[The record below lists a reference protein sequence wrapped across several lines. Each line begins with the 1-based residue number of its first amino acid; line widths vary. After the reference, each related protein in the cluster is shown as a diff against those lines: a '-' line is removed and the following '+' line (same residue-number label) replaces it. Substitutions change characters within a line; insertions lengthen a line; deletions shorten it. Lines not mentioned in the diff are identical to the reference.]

1 MALPVTLVGT
11 VVCLYPA
18 QVVTGIVV
26 WLVIIAGFAAFIK
39 GGQALLR
46 AWDAR
51 DVSDKT
57 SQVGLLGQWAQA
69 AHDKVCPLVTFTH
82 DEESADV

>member
-1 MALPVTLVGT
+1 MALPVALVGT
-11 VVCLYPA
+11 VVYLYPA
-18 QVVTGIVV
+18 QAVTGVVV
-26 WLVIIAGFAAFIK
+26 WAVIIAAFMAVVK
-39 GGQALLR
+39 TLQALLR

-51 DVSDKT
+51 EVSEKD
-57 SQVGLLGQWAQA
+57 SQVGLLGQWAKA